1 MWGCSA
7 LENPASGE
15 QDEPLAQAMGNNGS
29 DLKEKGNHLHIPSV
43 DQEMSLRLL
52 MSFMQVFAY

>member
-15 QDEPLAQAMGNNGS
+15 QDEPLAQAMGYNS
-29 DLKEKGNHLHIPSV
+29 SALKEKGKHVPSV

-52 MSFMQVFAY
+52 MSFMQVFVY

>member
-15 QDEPLAQAMGNNGS
+15 QDKPLAQAMGNNGS
-29 DLKEKGNHLHIPSV
+29 ALKEKGNHPHVPSV

-52 MSFMQVFAY
+52 MSFMQVFVY